1 MKNLDGLENFSR
13 EELELTWQARL
24 SDDRGENDAE
34 QRQSIIRWLLG
45 KELEQLDR
53 FTPRQFAIAKQ
64 VMDYRYQILRQR
76 YLGVEPTQ
84 AYCNLIN
91 RLSSLMML
99 CRKTRTWIA
108 FDRDKK
114 KAMVSFVQ
122 TTVEEMLKSDRAI
135 QQQMAWIARCT
146 QDCSLRDALL
156 LSSLEEYCLQ
166 PIRHQPL
173 LIERITD
180 FLKFYN
186 VQFCN
191 KI

>member
-173 LIERITD
+173 LIKRITD